1 MDNTM
6 VGVLR
11 VLLYTPLILVL
22 FAYVPS
28 GLSSERDIRN
38 SIALGAMAFSEN
50 CQRCHQADGY
60 GEEALYPSLHPSL
73 HPSLQS
79 EELLADRSLLIR
91 TILDGRSRHQAGSAD
106 GAAPLMPSLDY
117 LTDKEIVSII
127 AFISNTWGNDVLI
140 VSESEV
146 AAAR

>member
-1 MDNTM
+1 MNNTM

-11 VLLYTPLILVL
+11 VLLYTTLTLVL

-28 GLSSERDIRN
+28 SVSSERDIRN

-60 GEEALYPSLHPSL
+60 GEEALYPSLHN
-73 HPSLQS
+73 

-91 TILDGRSRHQAGSAD
+91 TILDGRSRHEAGSSD
-106 GAAPLMPSLDY
+106 GTTPLMPSLDY
-117 LTDKEIVSII
+117 LTDKEIAAIV
-127 AFISNTWGNDVLI
+127 AFISNSWGNDVLI
-140 VSESEV
+140 LSESEV
-146 AAAR
+146 AAARRKSGKP

>member
-1 MDNTM
+1 MNSTM

-11 VLLYTPLILVL
+11 VLLHTPLILVL
-22 FAYVPS
+22 CAYVPS

-60 GEEALYPSLHPSL
+60 GEEALYPSLHD
-73 HPSLQS
+73 

-91 TILDGRSRHQAGSAD
+91 TILDGRSRHKAGSAD
-106 GAAPLMPSLDY
+106 GTTPLMPSLDY
-117 LTDKEIVSII
+117 LTDKEIASII
-127 AFISNTWGNDVLI
+127 TFISNTWGNDVLI

-146 AAAR
+146 AAARQKSGKP